1 MSTLRV
7 ATWNAEGMFV
17 DGTKT
22 RRAGSHEALRA
33 LRKLDADIVFVPE
46 FGYLSKLKESVIT
59 TIKSLGYELVLIPY
73 DDTRIPD
80 LGLAVMARLP
90 IAKKT
95 SHSLPVTGRA
105 IVELTCRVENEKYVR
120 VIGVHL
126 DDREEAIRLEQVK
139 KVVEVVNA
147 GTGPTIL
154 MGDFNA
160 MHRSTPFA
168 RMTRT
173 RAAGAVA
180 TYIPHEQISSVA
192 KRVHEMAAGTTI
204 EYLLQYTALHNL
216 DPSMAPTISAKQR
229 GMEWAPSVRLA
240 KIDWIFGS
248 ADIHTLSHHVKKDV
262 GSDHRQVVAD
272 VAL

>member
-33 LRKLDADIVFVPE
+33 LRKLNADVVFVPE
-46 FGYLSKLKESVIT
+46 FGYLSKLKDSVVT

-73 DDTRIPD
+73 NDPRIPD
-80 LGLAVMARLP
+80 LGLAIMTRLP
-90 IAKKT
+90 ITKKVI
-95 SHSLPVTGRA
+95 HNLPVTGRA
-105 IVELTCRVENEKYVR
+105 MVELFCANEADKLIRVV
-120 VIGVHL
+120 GVHL
-126 DDREEAIRLEQVK
+126 DDREEAIRLEQVAL
-139 KVVEVVNA
+139 VTEVINA
-147 GTGPTIL
+147 YKGSTIL

-160 MHRSTPFA
+160 MHKSTAFA
-168 RMTRT
+168 RVTRT
-173 RAAGAVA
+173 RTAAAVA

-192 KRVHEMAAGTTI
+192 KRVHEMASGTTI
-204 EYLLQYTALHNL
+204 DYLLRHTTLRNL

-240 KIDWIFGS
+240 KIDWIFAS
-248 ADIHTLSHHVKKDV
+248 ADIQAVSHHVKKDV

-272 VAL
+272 VKL